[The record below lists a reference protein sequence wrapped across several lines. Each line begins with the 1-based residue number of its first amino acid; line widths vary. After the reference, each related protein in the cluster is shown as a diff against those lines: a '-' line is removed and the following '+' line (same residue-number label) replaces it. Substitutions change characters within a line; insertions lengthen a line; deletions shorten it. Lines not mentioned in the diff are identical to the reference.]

1 VKILHTKKHS
11 FNMLNIKAKYIYE
24 ITYTNYMYNLS
35 DIEMNVE
42 NVCYVIHVCT
52 STFISLNL
60 QLHPDCFLN
69 LYHEMHSD
77 ARH

>member
-1 VKILHTKKHS
+1 MKILHTKKHS
-11 FNMLNIKAKYIYE
+11 INMLNVKAKYIYE
-24 ITYTNYMYNLS
+24 ITDTNYNLS

-42 NVCYVIHVCT
+42 NVCYLIHVCT
-52 STFISLNL
+52 SAFISLNL